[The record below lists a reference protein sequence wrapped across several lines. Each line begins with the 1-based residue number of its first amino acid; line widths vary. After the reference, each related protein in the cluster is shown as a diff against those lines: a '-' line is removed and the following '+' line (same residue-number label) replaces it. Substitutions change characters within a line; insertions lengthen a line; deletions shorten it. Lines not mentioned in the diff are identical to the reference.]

1 MDIQVV
7 FVTVNRRGQPQ
18 RDQLRVAGPSISI
31 GRGTQCQIHLPD
43 PRIALQHARITVSED
58 GATLE
63 AASGRVQVNG
73 HEVAGAQLAVGDRIE
88 VGPYLL
94 EVESPP
100 AGLPLA
106 LSVTLAVPLP
116 ALAGGGRRFTLRP
129 PRVSK
134 RRLSYIAFIG
144 TLLVCLLVPI
154 APELLGYPQ
163 TPAATMEPNR
173 IAAEPNRI
181 GAEPSRIEHVV
192 RTTSARL
199 LQTWNPGPVS
209 RAHQPVGADC
219 LACHAFPFVQVRDVS
234 CIACHKTIR
243 EHVPAAELTGKQ
255 GQAFRDT
262 RCAECHRDHKGMQMA
277 PYAQEQCADCH
288 RDVKGVAADAKSGKA
303 TDFRTEHPEFRL
315 SLLDADKPDA
325 IRRVRQSKPPSPDMV
340 ERSNLKFNHA
350 LHLDPGGVRDPEGKR
365 DAAGVR
371 DAQGRRT
378 VLRCKDC
385 HEPNEGGRLMAP
397 VLMELHCQRC
407 HSLAFEPKVTKRQVV
422 HGDEEAIATMLREFY
437 ARLVLGDV
445 PPDVNPPPDLPRM
458 RPGAV
463 VTYQQRQQALKIADE
478 KAKLVLRELY
488 ETRKVCSTC
497 HGVTRKADGTG
508 WDVAPVRVAEIWMPQ
523 ALFSHAKH
531 ATEKCSKCHD
541 VAQSKDSK
549 HIAMPDIAICREC
562 HVGARAVAGKV
573 TSDCATCHKF
583 HAGRDYWHGVLQAQ
597 MLPRGTK

>member
-18 RDQLRVAGPSISI
+18 RDQLRVAGPSISV

-43 PRIALQHARITVSED
+43 PRVALQHAHITVSED
-58 GATLE
+58 EATL
-63 AASGRVQVNG
+63 AAGAGRVQVNG
-73 HEVAGAQLAVGDRIE
+73 HEVGGAKLAVGDRFE

-94 EVESPP
+94 EVEAPP
-100 AGLPLA
+100 AGVQLALTVTLALPLA
-106 LSVTLAVPLP
+106 APV
-116 ALAGGGRRFTLRP
+116 GGGRRFTLRP

-144 TLLVCLLVPI
+144 TLLLCLLIPI

-163 TPAATMEPNR
+163 MPAAAVGPGRVDT
-173 IAAEPNRI
+173 AESGRV
-181 GAEPSRIEHVV
+181 EYVV
-192 RTTSARL
+192 RTLSTRL

-209 RAHQPVGADC
+209 RSHQPVGADC

-234 CIACHKTIR
+234 CIACHKTIK
-243 EHVPAAELTGKQ
+243 EHVPAAELKGAQ
-255 GQAFRDT
+255 GQAFRDM

-288 RDVKGVAADAKSGKA
+288 RDVKSVAPDAKSGKA

-315 SLLDADKPDA
+315 SLLDANKPDA
-325 IRRVRQSKPPSPDMV
+325 IRRVRQGKPASPDMV

-365 DAAGVR
+365 DASGVR

-378 VLRCKDC
+378 VLRCDDC
-385 HEPNEGGRLMAP
+385 HQPNEGGRLMAP
-397 VLMELHCQRC
+397 VFMELHCQRC

-422 HGDEEAIATMLREFY
+422 HGDEAAIATMLREFY

-463 VTYQQRQQALKIADE
+463 VTYQERQQALKIADE
-478 KAKLVLRELY
+478 KAKLVLRELF

-497 HGVTRKADGTG
+497 HEVTPKADGAG
-508 WDVAPVRVAEIWMPQ
+508 WEVAPVRVAEVWMPQ

-531 ATEKCSKCHD
+531 ANEKCTKCHD
-541 VAQSKDSK
+541 VSQSKDAK
-549 HIAMPDIAICREC
+549 QIAMPDLATCREC

-573 TSDCATCHKF
+573 TSDCGTCHKF
-583 HAGRDYWHGVLQAQ
+583 HAGRDYWHGAMQAQ
-597 MLPRGTK
+597 MLPRGKK